1 MFWLDAVALSA
12 AIAGIWVFLF
22 VSIDERSQANPR
34 WLGASLER
42 RLRVA
47 KARCQLGKRSTLRL
61 IVLMQIVAVLGSA
74 VALWWF
80 LLPDSPG
87 EAFADSLKAAGAAVY
102 AELWISRQRL

>member
-1 MFWLDAVALSA
+1 MSWFGAVILAA
-12 AIAGIWVFLF
+12 AIAAIWVFLF

-34 WLGASLER
+34 WLGASLEL

-47 KARCQLGKRSTLRL
+47 TRRRQLGKRGAIRL
-61 IVLMQIVAVLGSA
+61 MVLMQIVAVLGSA

-87 EAFADSLKAAGAAVY
+87 EAFADSLKAAGAALY
-102 AELWISRQRL
+102 AEMWISRQRL